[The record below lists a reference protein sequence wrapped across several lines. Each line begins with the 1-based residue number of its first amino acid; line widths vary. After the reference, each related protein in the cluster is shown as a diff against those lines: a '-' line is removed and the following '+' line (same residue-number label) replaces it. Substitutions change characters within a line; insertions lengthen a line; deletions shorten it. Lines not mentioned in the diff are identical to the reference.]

1 MKRSIDDEIIR
12 KVLENLGSEGRA
24 NEKLAYLT
32 GRYVELNRIY
42 CELLWRLTSELT
54 SGKIS
59 GAQVVIGLINW
70 DIVLGAIG
78 LVLTIGLFGLGF
90 LYPPVSIWLNTTAII
105 SLAISIGG
113 FVNYALRVK
122 GKLKLPT

>member
-1 MKRSIDDEIIR
+1 M
-12 KVLENLGSEGRA
+12 
-24 NEKLAYLT
+24 
-32 GRYVELNRIY
+32 
-42 CELLWRLTSELT
+42 
-54 SGKIS
+54 
-59 GAQVVIGLINW
+59 IGLINW